1 MIGNS
6 DITQIGMLI
15 GAVTV
20 LSSVITMLWR
30 QVMSH
35 HAKVD
40 ATLEETRKQ
49 LLDCNEDRTMIWK
62 ALAKQAGC
70 DVQQLKDQAK

>member
-1 MIGNS
+1 MSGGEF
-6 DITQIGMLI
+6 TQIGMLV

-30 QVMSH
+30 QVMAH

-40 ATLEETRKQ
+40 ATLEETRSQ
-49 LLDCNEDRTMIWK
+49 LQDCTEDRTMIWK
-62 ALAKQAGC
+62 TLANQAGC
-70 DVQQLKDQAK
+70 DVEQLKERAQ

>member
-1 MIGNS
+1 MSGGEF
-6 DITQIGMLI
+6 TQIGMLV

-30 QVMSH
+30 QVMAH

-40 ATLEETRKQ
+40 ATLEETRAQ
-49 LLDCNEDRTMIWK
+49 LQDCTEDRTMIWK
-62 ALAKQAGC
+62 TLANQAGC
-70 DVQQLKDQAK
+70 DVEQLKERAQ